1 MKLSLILC
9 LHQKIHNPNK
19 YLRLLKHLLLRSL
32 RKLLLAIWKFK
43 MGIKFK
49 KINSQNVH
57 LDFLDKIHKN
67 YCFFQ
72 IINKSIKTILKIDN
86 LYLPDQLFL
95 KLRYRYQRHYP
106 AVSKYYRLYLNFQV
120 FLEENHCM
128 RVRDNLRLK
137 KAIKIPITNY

>member
-1 MKLSLILC
+1 MKFSLILC

-19 YLRLLKHLLLRSL
+19 YLRLLKHPLPKSL

-43 MGIKFK
+43 MEIKFN
-49 KINSQNVH
+49 KISSQSVH

-95 KLRYRYQRHYP
+95 KLRCRYQRHYP
-106 AVSKYYRLYLNFQV
+106 AMSKYYRLYLNFQV
-120 FLEENHCM
+120 FLEENLCM
-128 RVRDNLRLK
+128 RARDNLRLK
-137 KAIKIPITNY
+137 KAIKTPITNY